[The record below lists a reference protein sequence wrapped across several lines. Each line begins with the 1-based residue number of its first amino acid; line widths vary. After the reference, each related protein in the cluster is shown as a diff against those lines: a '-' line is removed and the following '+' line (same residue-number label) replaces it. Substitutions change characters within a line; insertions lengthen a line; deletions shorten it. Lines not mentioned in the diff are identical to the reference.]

1 MEFLTCE
8 EVAKKTGFAT
18 TTIWKWIRQK
28 KLPAYRFGRGYKI
41 KQSDLDNFLNTRK
54 TC

>member
-18 TTIWKWIRQK
+18 TTVWKWIRQK
-28 KLPAYRFGRGYKI
+28 KASGISVWERL
-41 KQSDLDNFLNTRK
+41 
-54 TC
+54 